1 MSQNK
6 TIAQIAGNGRLSIP
20 AKQRRELRLEAGG
33 KVVLELVD
41 GRLVVSPIRK
51 VLRDIQD
58 EVAKYL
64 PPGSSPPGGG
74 SPPVGSMVDDFL
86 AEKREEVRREEERY
100 G

>member
-20 AKQRRELRLEAGG
+20 AKQRRELGLEAGG

-64 PPGSSPPGGG
+64 PPG
-74 SPPVGSMVDDFL
+74 GSMVDDFL